1 MFCRFCGKQIHDEA
15 YVCPACGGQVK
26 AFPPSV
32 SPAYPQAQPP
42 APADRKPALKRLCRV
57 FGTLGIA
64 FNAVA
69 FGAFILQIISWI
81 LIVVCAMQ
89 ETYAAA
95 EPYLMLSVYC
105 GSFAWIIGAI
115 TVGLGAD
122 FSIAAFV
129 LSKIQKEDKHLNR
142 RSTGAFIGAM
152 ILLVIWLFTFIVT
165 MVYLVEAG
173 KGV

>member
-1 MFCRFCGKQIHDEA
+1 MFCRFCGKQIRDEA
-15 YVCPACGGQVK
+15 YVCPACGGHVK

-32 SPAYPQAQPP
+32 SPAYPQAQAP
-42 APADRKPALKRLCRV
+42 APAGRKPAIKRLCRV

-95 EPYLMLSVYC
+95 EPYLKWAVYC
-105 GSFAWIIGAI
+105 GTFAWVIGAI
-115 TVGLGAD
+115 TISLGAD
-122 FSIAAFV
+122 FSITAFV
-129 LSKIQKEDKHLNR
+129 FGKIQKEDKYLNR
-142 RSTGAFIGAM
+142 RATGAFIGAM
-152 ILLVIWLFTFIVT
+152 ILLGIWLFTFMVT
-165 MVYLVEAG
+165 LVYRVEAG